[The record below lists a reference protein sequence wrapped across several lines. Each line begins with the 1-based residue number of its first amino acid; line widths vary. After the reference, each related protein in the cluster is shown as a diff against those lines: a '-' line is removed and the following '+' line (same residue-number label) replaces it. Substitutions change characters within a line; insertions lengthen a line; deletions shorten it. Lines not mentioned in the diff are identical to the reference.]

1 MRRAAVVIAALAA
14 LVAAGCSSSSSS
26 TSTTSAAG
34 TTAAAAGGSG
44 SASSSSTLSGT
55 VTVLAAASLTESF
68 TTIGKMFETAHP
80 GVTVKFS
87 FGASS
92 TLAQQI
98 NNGAPADV
106 FASASAKNM
115 TQVTDKGGA
124 SNPKNFVKNEMEI
137 AAPPGN
143 PAHVATV
150 NDLAKPDVKVALC
163 EVEVPCGAT
172 AEKVFANAK
181 VVVKPVTRE
190 PDVKATLTKV
200 ELKEVDA
207 GVVYVTDVKAAG
219 AKVVGVVIPTDI
231 NASTEYPIAALTKAP
246 NAAGAQAFVD
256 YVLSAPAQQVLTA
269 AGFSAP

>member
-1 MRRAAVVIAALAA
+1 MRRAAVAIAALTTFATAA
-14 LVAAGCSSSSSS
+14 CSSSSSS
-26 TSTTSAAG
+26 TSTTSAA
-34 TTAAAAGGSG
+34 AGGAG
-44 SASSSSTLSGT
+44 ASSAVSGT

-68 TTIGKMFETAHP
+68 TTIGKMFEAAHP
-80 GVTVKFS
+80 GVTVKLS

-106 FASASAKNM
+106 FASAARKNM
-115 TQVTDKGGA
+115 MQVTDKGGA
-124 SNPKNFVKNEMEI
+124 SNPKNFVQNQMEI
-137 AAPPGN
+137 AVPPNN
-143 PAHVATV
+143 PANVATV
-150 NDLAKPDVKVALC
+150 ADLAKPEVKVALC
-163 EVEVPCGAT
+163 QIQVPCGAT
-172 AEKVFANAK
+172 AEKVFVKAT

-190 PDVKATLTKV
+190 ADVKATLTKV

-219 AKVVGVVIPTDI
+219 SKVKGIEIPADI
-231 NASTEYPIAALTKAP
+231 DASTEYPIAALTKAP

-256 YVLSAPAQQVLTA
+256 YVLSAPAQQVLTT